1 MDLSLVEQEAVL
13 IKQSCSFLPLL
24 QLVAILK
31 KRIVKMNGA
40 REFSD
45 GKYLMFR
52 FKVKKHQKTS

>member
-24 QLVAILK
+24 QLVAMLK
-31 KRIVKMNGA
+31 KIVKMNGA